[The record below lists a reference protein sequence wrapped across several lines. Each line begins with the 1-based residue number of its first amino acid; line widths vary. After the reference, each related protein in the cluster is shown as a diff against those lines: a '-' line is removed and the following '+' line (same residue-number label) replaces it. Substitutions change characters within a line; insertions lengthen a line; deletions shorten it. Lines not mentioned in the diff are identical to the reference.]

1 MSSGILNS
9 DCMTLTRYVIQE
21 QRRFPS
27 ASGELTQ
34 LLNAMLTAIKAVS
47 TAVRK
52 AGLANLYGMTGS
64 SNVQGEE
71 VKKLDDIANDLFI
84 NMLRSSFTTCV
95 LVTEENQDAI
105 IVEGPQQGNVVG
117 SGVPNRGGD
126 RLGHHTTT

>member
-9 DCMTLTRYVIQE
+9 DCMTLTRFVIEE
-21 QRRFPS
+21 QRKLPG
-27 ASGELTQ
+27 ATGELTQ

-95 LVTEENQDAI
+95 LVSEENKDAI
-105 IVEGPQQGNVVG
+105 LIEGSEQGE
-117 SGVPNRGGD
+117 
-126 RLGHHTTT
+126 LGIRVYTD

>member
-1 MSSGILNS
+1 
-9 DCMTLTRYVIQE
+9 MTLTRYVIQE
-21 QRRFPS
+21 QRRYPD

-52 AGLANLYGMTGS
+52 AGLANLYGMTGD

-84 NMLRSSFTTCV
+84 NMLRSSYTTCV
-95 LVTEENQDAI
+95 LVTEENKEAVLI
-105 IVEGPQQGNVVG
+105 EGPQQGE
-117 SGVPNRGGD
+117 
-126 RLGHHTTT
+126 